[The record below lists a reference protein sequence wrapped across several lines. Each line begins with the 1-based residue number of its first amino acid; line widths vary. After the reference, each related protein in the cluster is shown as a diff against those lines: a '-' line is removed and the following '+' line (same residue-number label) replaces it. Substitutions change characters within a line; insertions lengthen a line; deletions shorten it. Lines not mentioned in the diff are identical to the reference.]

1 MDKATPSRPQKQKT
15 KPVEPPLSVEDK
27 ELFDES
33 GNKYAPRTKIGKPS
47 IGVPNRVERVGLG
60 NLKVITTNGYTDVRS
75 D

>member
-33 GNKYAPRTKIGKPS
+33 SNKYAPRTKIGKPS

>member
-1 MDKATPSRPQKQKT
+1 MDKATPSRPTKAKT
-15 KPVEPPLSVEDK
+15 KPVTPPLSAEDK

-33 GNKYAPRTKIGKPS
+33 GNKYAPRTKIGKPT

-60 NLKVITTNGYTDVRS
+60 NLKVITTNGYTDVRP